1 MIEAGRII
9 MGKKGSLRE
18 VGVHFKQYA
27 MVAAGGLGMTGG
39 HAPSGPLQAQ
49 IGINDPCNHRCVFCW
64 DHPPEDRENEDTTRR
79 FGLERPGVMSLEQFK
94 GIVDDLYKLG
104 TRRIDLIGRGEPLLN
119 RAALE
124 MIRYVKG
131 RNMQLL
137 LCTNASRLSESIAE
151 GMVAAGM
158 DRVNVSLNAGTPETY
173 PHIHV
178 TETPENYLRVK
189 RNLRYLSDC
198 KIAAG
203 SDVPYLSLSFVISSK
218 NYFELASMVS
228 VASEVGAQE
237 AAFVHTVLHDG
248 TPDLALSQ
256 EEYRE
261 LLASIPAA
269 QAKATAL
276 DVQTNLRTFAATA
289 PPYMQNEVV
298 GPLVVPCYV
307 GWYFTVI
314 LGNGSVLPCC
324 QCTEPIDQVSKDRR
338 FSEVWASE
346 NYTGFR
352 KAAKQLPMLNERLK
366 TCECGNC
373 QLRAR
378 NIAIYNFLH
387 PWKPIEAGD
396 DVQTFTPKDF
406 LRKMQ
411 GYHGRP
417 PS

>member
-1 MIEAGRII
+1 MHVERKI
-9 MGKKGSLRE
+9 MGKKDSLRE
-18 VGVHFKQYA
+18 VAVHFKQYA
-27 MVAAGGLGMTGG
+27 MVAAGGLGITGG
-39 HAPSGPLQAQ
+39 RAPSGPLQAQ

-64 DHPPEDRENEDTTRR
+64 DHPPEDRENEDTTKR

-119 RAALE
+119 RAVLE

-189 RNLRYLSDC
+189 RNLRCLSDY

-203 SDVPYLSLSFVISSK
+203 SEVPYLSLSFVISSK
-218 NYFELASMVS
+218 NYFELDSMVS

-248 TPDLALSQ
+248 TPDLALNQ
-256 EEYRE
+256 EQYQE

-269 QAKATAL
+269 QAKAAAL
-276 DVQTNLRTFAATA
+276 NVQTNLRLFATMA
-289 PPYMQNEVV
+289 PPYMQNEIV
-298 GPLVVPCYV
+298 GPSVVPCYV

-324 QCTEPIDQVSKDRR
+324 QCTEPIEQVTKGRS
-338 FSEVWASE
+338 FSDVWASE
-346 NYTGFR
+346 NYKEFR

-366 TCECGNC
+366 TCECDNC
-373 QLRAR
+373 QLRSR
-378 NIAIYNFLH
+378 NIAIHNFLH
-387 PWKPIEAGD
+387 PLQPIACGD
-396 DVQTFTPKDF
+396 DVQAFTPKDF
-406 LRKMQ
+406 LRKMRGQ
-411 GYHGRP
+411 HERP
-417 PS
+417 SV

>member
-1 MIEAGRII
+1 MIEAGRVI
-9 MGKKGSLRE
+9 MGKKVSLRE
-18 VGVHFKQYA
+18 VGVHLKQYA
-27 MVAAGGLGMTGG
+27 MVAAGGLGLTGG
-39 HAPSGPLQAQ
+39 HAPAGPLQAQ

-64 DHPPEDRENEDTTRR
+64 DHPPEDRENEDTTKR
-79 FGLERPGVMSLEQFK
+79 FGFERPGVMSLEQFK

-104 TRRIDLIGRGEPLLN
+104 TRRVDLIGRGEPLLN

-124 MIRYVKG
+124 MIHYVKG

-137 LCTNASRLSESIAE
+137 LCTNASRLSESIAK
-151 GMVAAGM
+151 GMVAAGV

-198 KIAAG
+198 KIAAR

-218 NYFELASMVS
+218 NCSELASMVS
-228 VASEVGAQE
+228 VASELGAQE

-256 EEYRE
+256 EQYRE

-269 QAKATAL
+269 QAKAAAL
-276 DVQTNLRTFAATA
+276 RVQTNLGTFAATA
-289 PPYMQNEVV
+289 PPYMKNEII
-298 GPLVVPCYV
+298 GPPVVPCYV

-324 QCTEPIDQVSKDRR
+324 QCTEPIDQVSSDRK

-346 NYTGFR
+346 NYAGFR
-352 KAAKQLPMLNERLK
+352 KAAKQLPMPNERLK
-366 TCECGNC
+366 TCECDNC
-373 QLRAR
+373 QLRPR
-378 NIAIYNFLH
+378 NIAIHNFLH
-387 PWKPIEAGD
+387 PLKPIESGD

-406 LRKMQ
+406 LRKMRGQ
-411 GYHGRP
+411 HGRP
-417 PS
+417 PV